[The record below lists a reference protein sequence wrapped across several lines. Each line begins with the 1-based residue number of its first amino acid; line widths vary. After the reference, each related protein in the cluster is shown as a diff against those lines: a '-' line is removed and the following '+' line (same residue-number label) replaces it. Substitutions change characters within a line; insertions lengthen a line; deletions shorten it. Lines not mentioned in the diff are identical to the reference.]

1 MMNESMSPPKQPR
14 ILIVDDEE
22 AILETMT
29 FTFMDL
35 YEVLTTADPTK
46 ALAILEENQPVS
58 VVITDQRMPG
68 MTGVELLKE
77 VYAQF
82 PETVRIILT
91 GFADSDATIKAI
103 NDGHIYGYINKPWE
117 PDELKSIVRRATEL
131 HALALENRRLVD
143 DLRNANLFLTAVMDQ
158 LRTGAIALDRDGI
171 VRAVNRP
178 AVAFIGLDED
188 IRGISIDDVMSRK
201 GLAELGGKVRMLAEE
216 LGGSFEEVDLGV
228 GSGHRV
234 RISNQALCGEDGETI
249 GRVILFKEIS
259 HEPLTRDFEEVVGQV
274 SATKGDLR
282 EELEAAL
289 AALAA
294 LDERVTEARV
304 ESANMSELVERVS
317 RTRTAIGNWLDV
329 DDALVGDEFPDA
341 QLLRDR
347 LNVASQRWPRSESLP
362 ERIVQLMQTV
372 EEYYETGENAR
383 ERIL

>member
-1 MMNESMSPPKQPR
+1 MSQSERPR

-35 YEVLTTADPTK
+35 YDVLTTIDPTK
-46 ALAILEENQPVS
+46 ALSILKENQPVS

-68 MTGVELLKE
+68 MTGVELLKQ
-77 VYAQF
+77 VYEQF

-91 GFADSDATIKAI
+91 GFADSEATINAI

-117 PDELKSIVRRATEL
+117 PDELKTIVRRATEL
-131 HALALENRRLVD
+131 HALSLENRRLVD
-143 DLRNANLFLTAVMDQ
+143 DLRDANLFLGAVMDR
-158 LRTGAIALDRDGI
+158 LSMGAIAIDRDDI
-171 VRAVNRP
+171 VRAVNKP
-178 AVAFIGLDED
+178 AVTFIGLDED
-188 IRGISIDDVMSRK
+188 IRGLPIGEVMSRQD
-201 GLAELGGKVRMLAEE
+201 LVELGDRVRMLADES
-216 LGGSFEEVDLGV
+216 GGSFEEVDLGV
-228 GSGHRV
+228 GGGHRI
-234 RISNQALCGEDGETI
+234 RISNQALAGEDGDTI

-259 HEPLTRDFEEVVGQV
+259 HEPLTRDFEEIVGRV
-274 SATKGDLR
+274 SATKGALR
-282 EELEAAL
+282 EELEKAL
-289 AALAA
+289 IALAA
-294 LDERVTEARV
+294 LDERVSEARI

-347 LNVASQRWPRSESLP
+347 LNVASHRWPSSESLP
-362 ERIVQLMQTV
+362 ERVVQLSQAV